1 MNDQVVTLRPMLRMA
16 AVAKMI
22 GVNKST
28 IYRWME
34 REQFP
39 QPINLGDSVIAFFED
54 EVVAWQKDRE
64 AQRASPIVIL
74 PIRPRFGARQ
84 RRPQSPE

>member
-39 QPINLGDSVIAFFED
+39 QPINLGDSVVAFFED
-54 EVVAWQKDRE
+54 EVVDWQKQRE
-64 AQRASPIVIL
+64 ALRAPPTVL
-74 PIRPRFGARQ
+74 RPIRPRFGARQ
-84 RRPQSPE
+84 RPPQSPE